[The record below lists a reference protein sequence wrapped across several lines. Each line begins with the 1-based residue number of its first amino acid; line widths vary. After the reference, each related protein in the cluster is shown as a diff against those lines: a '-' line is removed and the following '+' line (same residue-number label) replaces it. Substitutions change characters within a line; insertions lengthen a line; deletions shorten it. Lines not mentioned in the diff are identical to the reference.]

1 MNALKRLLLA
11 LTAAAVAAPVIAQG
25 GAYDGEIF
33 IKAIRDGNNSDAMK
47 MLQEKRTL
55 VNARDLGGKTALI
68 TAIENRDSEWAGY
81 LLGQGADP
89 DLPLRNGDTPLM
101 TAARL
106 GLQDVTNWLI
116 GAGAKVDDTN
126 KKGESALILAVQQRQ
141 LPIVRVLLIA
151 GANPDKPDSAAGYSA
166 RDYAKR
172 DNRSPELLRAIEA
185 NEAKMPAS

>member
-11 LTAAAVAAPVIAQG
+11 LIAAAVAVPVTAQMG
-25 GAYDGEIF
+25 VYDGEMF
-33 IKAIRDGNNSDAMK
+33 IKAIREGNSSEAMK

-68 TAIENRDSEWAGY
+68 AAIENRDAEWAGY

-89 DLPLRNGDTPLM
+89 NMSLSTGDTPLM

-106 GLQDVTNWLI
+106 GLQDVAQWLI
-116 GAGAKVDDTN
+116 SVGADVNVTN
-126 KKGESALILAVQQRQ
+126 KKGESALILAVQRRQ
-141 LPIVRVLLIA
+141 LPIVRVLMIA
-151 GANPDKPDSAAGYSA
+151 GADPDRADSAAGYSA

-172 DNRSPELLRAIEA
+172 DGRTPDLLKAIEA
-185 NEAKMPAS
+185 KKPAS